1 MVRMSR
7 AAGRAIGLLA
17 MLDAACVFEF
27 DADYAGTRYVCEA
40 DDACPDGF
48 SCVNGRCVDAP
59 PADFTDD
66 AAGGGF
72 EAGTFSATETTGEH
86 VRLIEG
92 ETEGTFRSRVFDSG
106 RKGSSW
112 SRLEWTPGAPYGIAL
127 PDDRAAESYLAGN
140 ADMSENIL
148 LLHAELDGQLG
159 IDAPLTDSSG
169 RENHARVVGA
179 ALGTDTGVFGSGFAD
194 SFASRLEIDLTRNR
208 SAEDFSTGT
217 DDFTWSLWLRTS
229 EACLGKDS
237 LGNDTYL
244 GADDDRDT
252 GGAHLWFGCARAASK
267 GCPAAGPDSGRLGG
281 TLISRSNDET
291 DGGGYCGTGAI
302 NDDVW
307 HHLVLTKTGHSPA
320 TVATYIDGA
329 PDFSGPIMFNAPIV
343 FDAGKPF
350 NIAGEPTPR
359 ETAGTFDEIAVWR
372 RALDP
377 EELRAL
383 YLRGVRQLR
392 IQVRACAQPDCA
404 DDPPF
409 VGPDSTADTF
419 FVDPGGA
426 SSPEVRFELDG
437 VRGRYFQY
445 LVTFTGIAA
454 PDGSPELHAVRLD
467 LAP

>member
-1 MVRMSR
+1 MKSSLHGLAILLCVAS
-7 AAGRAIGLLA
+7 ACGEVSDEDAGAE
-17 MLDAACVFEF
+17 DE
-27 DADYAGTRYVCEA
+27 T
-40 DDACPDGF
+40 DG
-48 SCVNGRCVDAP
+48 
-59 PADFTDD
+59 PADGDDDGGDSDDGGAGFTDD
-66 AAGGGF
+66 AASGGF
-72 EAGTFSATETTGEH
+72 ERGAFSSTEQADGR
-86 VRLIEG
+86 VRLSG
-92 ETEGTFRSRVFDSG
+92 GATEGTFRSRVFDSG
-106 RKGSSW
+106 RADSSW
-112 SRLEWTPGAPYGIAL
+112 SRLEWTPGAPYGAAL
-127 PDDRAAESYLAGN
+127 PDQRAGESYLSGN
-140 ADMSENIL
+140 ADMSENVL
-148 LLHAELDGQLG
+148 LLHAELDGALG
-159 IDAPLTDSSG
+159 VDAPLPDGSG

-179 ALGTDTGVFGSGFAD
+179 GLAPADGVFGVGFAD
-194 SFASRLEIDLTRNR
+194 SFASRLEIDLTRDS
-208 SAEDFSTGT
+208 SAADFSFGTG
-217 DDFTWSLWLRTS
+217 DFTWSLWIGTT
-229 EACLGKDS
+229 EACLGDDS
-237 LGNDTYL
+237 LGNDVYM
-244 GADDDRDT
+244 GADDDRET
-252 GGAHLWFGCARAASK
+252 GGAHLWFGCIRAASEV
-267 GCPAAGPDSGRLGG
+267 CPQAGPDSGRLGG
-281 TLISRSNDET
+281 TLISVSGDET
-291 DGGGYCGTGAI
+291 DGAGYCGAGEIA
-302 NDDVW
+302 DGVW